1 MIKKFIVLSMLCLF
15 GMQIN
20 AQRIS
25 IDLNN
30 EKVYDEKVSP
40 KVKEEI
46 EVFSTQ
52 IKDIVNKEKV
62 KMDEEIAKVNL
73 QLSEKKIT
81 ETQADEE
88 KKAIAE
94 RYAEQINT
102 KITSLG
108 FDLDDV
114 IKKQVNY
121 AIMGKTEPL
130 SEKTISN
137 LKKKYR
143 SVNELNGYMSWGIMS
158 FANNDNEKLN
168 QHLSFSSNLEAGL
181 VYHRQFN
188 RTSPFE
194 LLTGLVMSWRT
205 IRFDDNRYLT
215 READGNVDLIASTE
229 SLSKSKLRATYLM
242 VPIGV
247 KYHMTSKLKAI
258 GDDFQYRNINKG
270 LAVGFNLYGGAK
282 ISNNNIVKS
291 DLIKQRDKD
300 TNYNLNPFVYG
311 AQVTLALNS
320 VNIFARQDFSSYF
333 KDNTFDDR
341 RMLQFGLNFG
351 F

>member
-168 QHLSFSSNLEAGL
+168 QHLGFSSNLETGL

-194 LLTGLVMSWRT
+194 LLTGLIMSWRT